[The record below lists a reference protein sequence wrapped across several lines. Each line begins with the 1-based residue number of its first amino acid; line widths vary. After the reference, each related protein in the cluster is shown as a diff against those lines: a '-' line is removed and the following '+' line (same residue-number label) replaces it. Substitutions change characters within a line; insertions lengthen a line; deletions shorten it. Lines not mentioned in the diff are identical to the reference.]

1 MAEQEDV
8 LRSRPPTVPDEWP
21 FLGRDAELEVVLR
34 SLTPGEG
41 GGHGAV
47 VVAPAGVGKTRLL
60 REIRRSATARGVRTE
75 SVLATEAAALTPYG
89 AVLHLLPGEAAEHAD
104 RGGWHASFAAA
115 LRSGDEDRPTLL
127 VVDDA
132 HHLDE
137 GSASLVLHLTL
148 QGVVV
153 PVIAVRA
160 GEAVPEPVT
169 LLWRNGMCLRVDLQP
184 LTGEELGDLIGAAL
198 GGRISERTLARLEAV
213 SDGNVLYAR
222 ELVTAAV
229 AGGSLRRSG
238 GVWVWDEQVVLAP
251 RLVDAVG
258 ARLATLTD
266 EQRRAL
272 ALVALAEPLPTAVAD
287 VVTAPE
293 HLEGLEVAGL
303 VRVTGSGAASEL
315 RLGHPL
321 YGEVT
326 LDRIGRLARRHLVA
340 ALADAF
346 EADRDRAGPF
356 IVRIA
361 TWRLEAGLPTD
372 WQTLHRAAERAN
384 QVFDHQLAVRLCRT
398 ALEVMDE
405 DEAARARV
413 AVELARGLIG
423 SNEMVAADT
432 VLAEVESVVLD
443 SGDQWLVDGY
453 VDTRFWASWFGRG
466 RTEETIA
473 LFDRLAQQPGARDAL
488 IRAAPYRACLAISEG
503 RPREA
508 LDLAEPVL
516 ARDGAPA
523 LHRLLALE
531 TSAEAHACL
540 GNPKQARP
548 LWATMHELSAAG
560 TGRAATAGAEADLQA
575 LFFTL
580 LDGRVADALPTAT
593 SLHSLV
599 EKSQDVVSRGLACM
613 VLGRCLLLGG
623 RLERARGLLLDA
635 AADFRRVDLGGSLTW
650 TQALLSQ
657 VASLGGDPEGGRR
670 WLDAALAGRPPAG
683 AARLAA
689 DLTEARVWLAVAEGD
704 RTGAAALALAG
715 EQEHPGLPLARAWLL
730 HLACRVGDRG
740 RGPAHSLRAV
750 ADSLPCDGPT
760 LLADHVDALRRD
772 DGRVLESVSERFAT
786 RGMLPMAAEAALEA
800 ARAHHAA
807 GSGDGAR
814 RASARAATL
823 TSGLDTIITPGMTNP
838 VETAV
843 LSRREQDVARLAAS
857 GLTNAAIAEQLVVS
871 VRTVESHLYQVFA
884 KLGLQSR
891 TELARYLPGSSGSEP
906 RDQ

>member
-1 MAEQEDV
+1 MAQHEEV
-8 LRSRPPTVPDEWP
+8 PRSLAPTLPDEWP

-34 SLTPGEG
+34 SLAPGEG

-60 REIRRSATARGVRTE
+60 REIRRSAAGQGMRTE

-89 AVLHLLPGEAAEHAD
+89 AVLHLLPGERTEHTD

-115 LRSGDEDRPTLL
+115 LRSGNEDRPTLL
-127 VVDDA
+127 LVDDA

-148 QGVVV
+148 QRVVV

-184 LTGEELGDLIGAAL
+184 LTCEELGELIGAAL
-198 GGRISERTLARLEAV
+198 GGRFSERTLARLAAV

-229 AGGSLRRSG
+229 EGGSLRSSG

-293 HLEGLEVAGL
+293 HLESLEVAGL
-303 VRVTGSGAASEL
+303 VRVTGSGSASEL

-326 LDRIGRLARRHLVA
+326 LDRIGRLARRNLVA

-346 EADRDRAGPF
+346 EADRDRAAPF

-361 TWRLEAGLPTD
+361 TWRMEAGLTTD
-372 WQTLHRAAERAN
+372 WRTLHRAAERAN
-384 QVFDHQLAVRLCRT
+384 QVFDHRLAARLCRT
-398 ALEVMDE
+398 ALEVMGE
-405 DEAARARV
+405 DEASRALV
-413 AVELARGLIG
+413 TVELARGLIG

-432 VLAEVESVVLD
+432 TLAGIESAVLD
-443 SGDQWLVDGY
+443 SGDQGLVDGY

-466 RTEETIA
+466 QAEETVA
-473 LFDRLAQQPGARDAL
+473 LFDRLARRPGTSDAL
-488 IRAAPYRACLAISEG
+488 DRAAAYRACLAISDG
-503 RPREA
+503 HPREA

-516 ARDGAPA
+516 EREDAPQ

-531 TSAEAHACL
+531 TSGEAHASL
-540 GNPKQARP
+540 GRPEQAKRV
-548 LWATMHELSAAG
+548 WATMHDLAAVG

-575 LFFTL
+575 LFFTM
-580 LDGRVADALPTAT
+580 LDGRVAEALPTAT
-593 SLHSLV
+593 ALHSLV
-599 EKSQDVVSRGLACM
+599 EESQDVVSRGLACM

-635 AADFRRVDLGGSLTW
+635 AADFGQVDLGGSLTW
-650 TQALLSQ
+650 TQALLSKI
-657 VASLGGDPEGGRR
+657 ASLDGDAEGGRR

-704 RTGAAALALAG
+704 RTEAATLALAG
-715 EQEHPGLPLARAWLL
+715 EQEYPGLPLARAWLL

-740 RGPAHSLRAV
+740 RGPEHSLRAV

-786 RGMLPMAAEAALEA
+786 RGMLPLATEAALEA
-800 ARAHHAA
+800 ARAHRAA

-823 TSGLDTIITPGMTNP
+823 ARDLDRIITPGLEDP
-838 VETAV
+838 VETVV

-884 KLGLQSR
+884 KLGLRSR
-891 TELARYLPGSSGSEP
+891 TELTQHLPGAGAPEP